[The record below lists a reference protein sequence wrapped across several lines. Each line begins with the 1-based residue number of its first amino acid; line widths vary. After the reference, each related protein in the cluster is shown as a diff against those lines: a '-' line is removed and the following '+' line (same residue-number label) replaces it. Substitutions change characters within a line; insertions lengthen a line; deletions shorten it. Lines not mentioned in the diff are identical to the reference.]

1 MVTHRFLPERIAWT
15 KQGSFP
21 SPAVLLSA
29 RLQRYYDPLRLPP
42 GQPPTSRLITGYRT
56 PRSGT
61 TPQRAGRGGPLL
73 FPPSPSTRSTSPTP
87 GGSSRLHIQALHLF
101 HGLHPEA
108 PGSAPP
114 CSHLSIGT
122 RTTRQTSLHAA
133 DRVVAPPVGLSTS
146 GFDPDRFQPEPPT
159 CYRAS
164 WQLPG
169 PDSHRL
175 ATTSMSPDWS
185 RHRVPNP
192 SSSGRTALFAYQR
205 ARPCARNAPKLVRA
219 ARNRAVGAGGEG

>member
-1 MVTHRFLPERIAWT
+1 MLAVAALTGSSLCNTRRQSRGPSHHRRFCCPH
-15 KQGSFP
+15 GS
-21 SPAVLLSA
+21 
-29 RLQRYYDPLRLPP
+29 
-42 GQPPTSRLITGYRT
+42 
-56 PRSGT
+56 SGT
-61 TPQRAGRGGPLL
+61 TTPSDSLPASRPLPGSSPVIGRLAPAPLRSVPGRGGPLL

-192 SSSGRTALFAYQR
+192 SSSGRTAIRAYPERQ
-205 ARPCARNAPKLVRA
+205 A
-219 ARNRAVGAGGEG
+219 